1 MSFVN
6 KLFQIFTNTNNWNLE
21 VIISF
26 VSILLVGVGGFFAL
40 FQWISANRIKRAELI
55 NQIVERLR
63 FDQEMVSTMYMIEYD
78 HSWYDDSFHDGTNC
92 VEAKIDKFLSYLS
105 YICYM
110 RKMGII
116 QKKEFAILEYELRRT
131 CSSHNVC
138 AYLWNIYHFSKKQN
152 LKCTYQFLIDYG
164 IENGLI
170 DKKCFMDSTAR
181 IFPKYLNF

>member
-63 FDQEMVSTMYMIEYD
+63 FDQEIVHDRVRSFMV
-78 HSWYDDSFHDGTNC
+78 
-92 VEAKIDKFLSYLS
+92 
-105 YICYM
+105 
-110 RKMGII
+110 
-116 QKKEFAILEYELRRT
+116 
-131 CSSHNVC
+131 
-138 AYLWNIYHFSKKQN
+138 
-152 LKCTYQFLIDYG
+152 
-164 IENGLI
+164 
-170 DKKCFMDSTAR
+170 
-181 IFPKYLNF
+181 

>member
-63 FDQEMVSTMYMIEYD
+63 FDQE
-78 HSWYDDSFHDGTNC
+78 W
-92 VEAKIDKFLSYLS
+92 
-105 YICYM
+105 
-110 RKMGII
+110 
-116 QKKEFAILEYELRRT
+116 
-131 CSSHNVC
+131 
-138 AYLWNIYHFSKKQN
+138 
-152 LKCTYQFLIDYG
+152 
-164 IENGLI
+164 
-170 DKKCFMDSTAR
+170 
-181 IFPKYLNF
+181 